1 MSSSRRWPTR
11 VFVSGYVDALKQTM
25 VLPIGVLALTAFSA
39 LLITRYERPA
49 AVEQEDPASE
59 QIEAAS

>member
-1 MSSSRRWPTR
+1 MKRT
-11 VFVSGYVDALKQTM
+11 VLFAL
-25 VLPIGVLALTAFSA
+25 GVLALTAFSA

-49 AVEQEDPASE
+49 AVEQEDLASE